1 MPNVARPLRGAIKAE
16 RREIKAP
23 GDSGIVQEG
32 KKHET
37 RKPPL
42 AIHGFPLIW
51 CSVFDGFL
59 LPVRHSL
66 EEQLQRKLNL
76 PRRVVGIGHNHLTE
90 RRTHRAS
97 SNLGSGWHLVRCGVV
112 VLVVGNEEA
121 RSVGQIKDLG
131 AELQLQSFPYGKVL
145 KHREREITEAR
156 AVKSVTASIADGA
169 QKRHFEG
176 IVIEKFGVA
185 WVGQAGIRDLVWTGR
200 PPSDSVE
207 H

>member
-1 MPNVARPLRGAIKAE
+1 MPHVARPVRGAIKAE

-23 GDSGIVQEG
+23 GDSGIVPER
-32 KKHET
+32 KKRET

-42 AIHGFPLIW
+42 AIHGFPFICAV
-51 CSVFDGFL
+51 CSTVFID
-59 LPVRHSL
+59 PVRDAL
-66 EEQLQRKLNL
+66 EEKLQRKLNL
-76 PRRVVGIGHNHLTE
+76 PRRVVGIGHNHLAE
-90 RRTHRAS
+90 RRTYRAS
-97 SNLGSGWHLVRCGVV
+97 SNLVSGWHLVRCGVV

-169 QKRHFEG
+169 QKWHLEG
-176 IVIEKFGVA
+176 SVIEKFGV
-185 WVGQAGIRDLVWTGR
+185 
-200 PPSDSVE
+200 
-207 H
+207 